1 MFNIYIFILKN
12 IENLFL
18 SLAVE
23 AEIQNVQNIE
33 ELSNPSKRFET
44 LKTHLN
50 EGNKFYLLVVQF
62 KFFVKAY
69 NVRHFRLTYTLAK
82 TALS

>member
-1 MFNIYIFILKN
+1 LKN

-33 ELSNPSKRFET
+33 ELFNPSKRFET
-44 LKTHLN
+44 KKTHLN
-50 EGNKFYLLVVQF
+50 EGNNFYLLLCNLNLL
-62 KFFVKAY
+62 VKTN

>member
-1 MFNIYIFILKN
+1 LKN

-23 AEIQNVQNIE
+23 AEIQNVHIE

-44 LKTHLN
+44 
-50 EGNKFYLLVVQF
+50 
-62 KFFVKAY
+62 
-69 NVRHFRLTYTLAK
+69 
-82 TALS
+82 